1 MAPSPICSTKNKN
14 TDLIISKLFWAR
26 DLDSELQLEDVKN
39 LLATGFDADY
49 LKHWKRELK
58 RDTLLDDCLSD

>member
-1 MAPSPICSTKNKN
+1 
-14 TDLIISKLFWAR
+14 
-26 DLDSELQLEDVKN
+26 VKN

-58 RDTLLDDCLSD
+58 LDTLLDDYLRD